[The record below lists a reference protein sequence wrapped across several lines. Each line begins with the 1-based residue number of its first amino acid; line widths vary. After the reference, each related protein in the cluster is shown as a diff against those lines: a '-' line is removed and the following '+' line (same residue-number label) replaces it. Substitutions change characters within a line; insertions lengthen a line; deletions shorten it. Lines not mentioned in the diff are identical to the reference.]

1 MVDLALEGFSNSE
14 YCEYDRTGWVEYSK
28 ILYKPSPFLGSM
40 FSLRGNLL
48 RTMLRIP
55 HRALPLQRSMTCGS
69 RISPS
74 SFPLFSVFAFFHSV
88 NQLGNR
94 GTGGYIV
101 CWLSRISTPVCRER
115 MLESPN
121 YKFVREQTMM
131 PTLHRRIRMLRNNPT
146 SAFKTI
152 EKHSR
157 ARGLHR
163 LPSCFSRAVRIVSSR
178 KKWQR
183 GSERN

>member
-1 MVDLALEGFSNSE
+1 
-14 YCEYDRTGWVEYSK
+14 
-28 ILYKPSPFLGSM
+28 M

-74 SFPLFSVFAFFHSV
+74 SFPLLSVFDYSHSM
-88 NQLGNR
+88 NQLGSR

-115 MLESPN
+115 MLKSLN
-121 YKFVREQTMM
+121 YKCVREQTMM
-131 PTLHRRIRMLRNNPT
+131 PTLQRRIRMLRINPT
-146 SAFKTI
+146 SAFKTM
-152 EKHSR
+152 EKQSK
-157 ARGLHR
+157 ARGFHR
-163 LPSCFSRAVRIVSSR
+163 PPSCFSRAVRIVSSR

>member
-1 MVDLALEGFSNSE
+1 MAGWNTQK
-14 YCEYDRTGWVEYSK
+14 YCTN
-28 ILYKPSPFLGSM
+28 PSPFLGSM

-55 HRALPLQRSMTCGS
+55 HRALPLQHSMTCGS

-74 SFPLFSVFAFFHSV
+74 SFPLFSVFASIHSV
-88 NQLGNR
+88 NQLGSR

-101 CWLSRISTPVCRER
+101 RWLSRISTPVCRER
-115 MLESPN
+115 IQESLN
-121 YKFVREQTMM
+121 YKFVIEQTMM

-146 SAFKTI
+146 STFKTI

-163 LPSCFSRAVRIVSSR
+163 LPSCFYRAVRIASSR
-178 KKWQR
+178 KKWRR
-183 GSERN
+183 GSERNWEHAELVLVVNSMVDRTCC